1 MVTISI
7 KTQAYVDQKRRIMID
22 LPDDVE
28 PGMVELDVVVRQM
41 NSSAEQYEPG
51 SIEWAREKL
60 RAAGLLAE
68 DHYPDALEVSEDELR
83 RLGQVFA
90 DERPMSDLIDEDREE
105 RF

>member
-28 PGMVELDVVVRQM
+28 PGMVELDMVVRQM
-41 NSSAEQYEPG
+41 SDPANEYETG
-51 SIEWAREKL
+51 SVEWARAKL
-60 RAAGLLAE
+60 RAAGLLVE
-68 DHYPDALEVSEDELR
+68 DHYPDAVEVSEEELK

-90 DERPMSDLIDEDREE
+90 DERPMSDLINEDREE